1 MAIRKY
7 EDLNQMELDII
18 REVGSIGTGNAAG
31 ALSGL
36 LGTRVGISIPKVYIC
51 TYDEATQTLGDPE
64 TIVAGVIS
72 RMTGEISGIMLFLF
86 DLDYCS
92 EILRHLLDREITDFT
107 QLGELEMSALNEVG
121 NIMISTYVSAMCSLA
136 DIKAELSVPNATVNM
151 LGALI
156 SVPIVEFGYET
167 DRLLMIN
174 GRFCIDDR
182 QFDSSMLMLP
192 DIKSLN
198 YLMKKLTGQDEYR

>member
-7 EDLNQMELDII
+7 EELNQMELDII

-36 LGTRVGISIPKVYIC
+36 LGTRVGISIPNVYDC
-51 TYDEATQTLGDPE
+51 SYDEATQVLGDPE
-64 TIVAGVIS
+64 KIVAGVIS
-72 RMTGEISGIMLFLF
+72 RMSGEIRGIMLFLF

-92 EILRHLLDREITDFT
+92 EILKYLMDRQITDFF
-107 QLGELEMSALNEVG
+107 QLGEMEMSALNEVG

-136 DIKAELSVPNATVNM
+136 DMKVELSVPNTTVNM

-174 GRFCIDDR
+174 SRLNINER
-182 QFDSSMLMLP
+182 QFDSNMLMLP
-192 DIKSLN
+192 DIKSLDH
-198 YLMKKLTGQDEYR
+198 LMRKLTGQDEQ